1 MHFDTQEW
9 TQNVAAPPRK
19 SDYVTMPSTVNDDG
33 NNLWSLLHYSIKT
46 IRNLEN
52 YITNLKKELSDK
64 NSRIQELEKLSIH
77 DELTQILNRRGFD
90 NALDKELDRLYRNK
104 KDTSLILMIDLN
116 NFKSIND
123 THGHS
128 FGDQALKL
136 VAKTIEH
143 NIRTMDVA
151 ARLGGDEFGVLLT
164 QAKTDKALD
173 RVQDL
178 ARKLNSLTIRSG
190 NKIIRLSASIG
201 ISPIKA
207 GDTAENILNIADQ
220 RMYDDKRKRKKTKD
234 KKEL

>member
-1 MHFDTQEW
+1 M
-9 TQNVAAPPRK
+9 N
-19 SDYVTMPSTVNDDG
+19 
-33 NNLWSLLHYSIKT
+33 
-46 IRNLEN
+46 
-52 YITNLKKELSDK
+52 
-64 NSRIQELEKLSIH
+64 

-90 NALDKELDRLYRNK
+90 SALDKELDRLYRNK

-220 RMYDDKRKRKKTKD
+220 RMYDDKRKRKKKTVKT
-234 KKEL
+234 